1 MSRLVVV
8 ALFAVSLV
16 TGLTAA
22 PQPGAVHGPDDAALA
37 QETQR
42 VAGKLMAPCCY
53 SQQASVHQS
62 DAAEEVRQD
71 VRARLVRGESD
82 AQILDAY
89 VTRFGKRILAEP
101 PAVGFDLALYV
112 FPVIVF
118 GLSLTGVAMILRRFS
133 HHPQD
138 EALRA
143 TALKAVHDDPGS
155 LQQKL
160 DEALR
165 DLD

>member
-1 MSRLVVV
+1 MSRLVFV
-8 ALFAVSLV
+8 ALFALSLV
-16 TGLTAA
+16 TGLSAA
-22 PQPGAVHGPDDAALA
+22 PQSGVVDGTDDVALA

-71 VRARLVRGESD
+71 VRARLGRGESD

-89 VTRFGKRILAEP
+89 VARYGKRILAEP

-118 GLSLTGVAMILRRFS
+118 GLSLLGVAMVLRRFS
-133 HHPQD
+133 HHASD
-138 EALRA
+138 DAAR
-143 TALKAVHDDPGS
+143 TRDPGRRS
-155 LQQKL
+155 TPCPRT
-160 DEALR
+160 AGR
-165 DLD
+165 TCAG

>member
-22 PQPGAVHGPDDAALA
+22 PQPGVVHGPDDPALA

-89 VTRFGKRILAEP
+89 VTRYGKRILAEP

-112 FPVIVF
+112 FPVVVF
-118 GLSLTGVAMILRRFS
+118 GLSMIGVAMMLRRFS
-133 HHPQD
+133 RHP
-138 EALRA
+138 
-143 TALKAVHDDPGS
+143 HDDARPASVAGTADKES
-155 LQQKL
+155 APLRQQL
-160 DEALR
+160 DDALR

>member
-1 MSRLVVV
+1 MSRLVFV

-22 PQPGAVHGPDDAALA
+22 PQPGVAHGADDAALA

-71 VRARLVRGESD
+71 VRARLGRGESD
-82 AQILDAY
+82 VQILDAY
-89 VTRFGKRILAEP
+89 VARYGKRILAEP
-101 PAVGFDLALYV
+101 PAAGFDLALYV

-118 GLSLTGVAMILRRFS
+118 GLSLVAVALILRRFS
-133 HHPQD
+133 HHPHGDVPRTAVQNTVD
-138 EALRA
+138 DRSAPLR
-143 TALKAVHDDPGS
+143 
-155 LQQKL
+155 QKL
-160 DEALR
+160 DDALR